1 MEFRPCIDI
10 HNGEVK
16 QIVGGSLCDDRLRV
30 KENFVSKQ
38 DAAYYA
44 NLYKSYGI
52 KGGHII
58 LLNGKDSPYYEE
70 TRLQAL
76 KALNAYPNALQIG
89 GGISADNAPAYIRA
103 GATHVIVTSYVFRDG
118 EIRMDNLQE
127 LIRAVGEQRI
137 VLDLSCKRK
146 KNQYVVMTNRW
157 QKETNTI
164 VSRELLEKLSDYCD
178 EFLLHATD
186 VEGKCSGI
194 EKDLVKILG
203 SFHKRP
209 VTYAGGIRN
218 KEDIEKIK
226 NLGRGRVNFT
236 VGSALEI
243 FGGTLPFEEV
253 LKYRRDS

>member
-10 HNGEVK
+10 HNGAVK
-16 QIVGGSLCDDRLRV
+16 QIIGGSLRDEHCRA

-52 KGGHII
+52 KGGHVI
-58 LLNGKDSPYYEE
+58 LLNGKNSPCYEE
-70 TRLQAL
+70 TRVQAL
-76 KALNAYPNALQIG
+76 SALNVYPNGLQVG
-89 GGISADNAPAYIRA
+89 GGISADSAPAYIRA
-103 GATHVIVTSYVFRDG
+103 GATHVIVTSFVFRDG

-127 LIRAVGEQRI
+127 LVRAVGKKRI
-137 VLDLSCKRK
+137 VLDLSCKK
-146 KNQYVVMTNRW
+146 IKEQYVVMTDRW
-157 QKETNTI
+157 QKETKTI
-164 VSRELLEKLSDYCD
+164 VTRELLENLSDYCD

-186 VEGKCSGI
+186 VEGKCNGI
-194 EKDLVKILG
+194 EENLVKMLG
-203 SFHKRP
+203 SFHKGV

-226 NLGRGRVNFT
+226 ELGRGRVNFT

-253 LKYRRDS
+253 ILFGRDR